1 MQRAGPLGRSIN
13 EQAMTQLSRHPT
25 SGDSATSM
33 TRMLLGLHRRV
44 REAVANGIP
53 DAGGAVEDPTGKL
66 NPKGDVRQAFD
77 VIADEAIHR
86 ELETLCS
93 SGVVLSEERSGV
105 HTFGPQPPRYR
116 FIVDPVDGSD
126 NHGRGLPLSAVSIA
140 VLEGVGELAVG
151 AVEHALV
158 GDIDEDEAFQATR
171 RRGAWQGR
179 TRLHTSGVRRIAEAF
194 ISCELNHWAPGPPLA
209 AVLRNCRGVRSYGCA
224 SRAITL
230 VARGA
235 LDAHIDIRN
244 RLTPESFLGA
254 SLILT
259 EAGGHL
265 CGLDGTS
272 IGPFRSIRESTVLI
286 AAAGRDL
293 AMEIVAA
300 LS

>member
-1 MQRAGPLGRSIN
+1 MRPAGAVGRSIS
-13 EQAMTQLSRHPT
+13 EPAMTQLSRHPA
-25 SGDSATSM
+25 SEDSTTSM
-33 TRMLLGLHRRV
+33 SGGLLSLHRRV

-53 DAGGAVEDPTGKL
+53 DGGDAVEAPPGEL
-66 NPKGDVRQAFD
+66 NPKGDVRQTFD
-77 VIADEAIHR
+77 VIADELIHR
-86 ELETLCS
+86 ELEALCP
-93 SGVVLSEERSGV
+93 SGVVLSEERAEDY
-105 HTFGPQPPRYR
+105 TFGPQPPHYR

-140 VLEGVGELAVG
+140 VLEGVGELGVD

-158 GDIDEDEAFQATR
+158 GNLDQDEAFLATR
-171 RRGAWQGR
+171 RQGAWQGSR
-179 TRLHTSGVRRIAEAF
+179 RLHTSGVRRIAEAF
-194 ISCELNHWAPGPPLA
+194 ISCELNHWAPAPPLA
-209 AVLRNCRGVRSYGCA
+209 GVLRNCRGVRSYGCA

-265 CGLDGTS
+265 CGLAGTS
-272 IGPFRSIRESTVLI
+272 IGPFRSIREKTVLI

>member
-1 MQRAGPLGRSIN
+1 MLPAGPFGRSFG
-13 EQAMTQLSRHPT
+13 EQAMTQSNRHPASVDCT
-25 SGDSATSM
+25 MSM
-33 TRMLLGLHRRV
+33 TQVLLDLHRKV

-53 DAGGAVEDPTGKL
+53 DVGGAVEDRTGKL

-77 VIADEAIHR
+77 VIADETIR
-86 ELETLCS
+86 RGLETLCS
-93 SGVVLSEERSGV
+93 SGVVLSEECAEA

-158 GDIDEDEAFQATR
+158 GSLHEDEAFQATR
-171 RRGAWQGR
+171 RQGAWQGS
-179 TRLHTSGVRRIAEAF
+179 TKLHTSGVRRIAEAY
-194 ISCELNHWAPGPPLA
+194 ISCELNHWAPAPSLA
-209 AVLRNCRGVRSYGCA
+209 GVLRDCRGVRSYGCA

-230 VARGA
+230 VAQGA
-235 LDAHIDIRN
+235 LDAHIDVRN
-244 RLTPESFLGA
+244 RLTPESFLAA

>member
-1 MQRAGPLGRSIN
+1 MRPAGPLRRSIS
-13 EQAMTQLSRHPT
+13 EQAMTRSSRQPA
-25 SGDSATSM
+25 SGDSTTSM
-33 TRMLLGLHRRV
+33 TRMLTGLHRRV
-44 REAVANGIP
+44 RAAVANGVS
-53 DAGGAVEDPTGKL
+53 DVGTTVEHRPGEL

-77 VIADEAIHR
+77 VIADETIHR
-86 ELETLCS
+86 ELEALFP
-93 SGVVLSEERSGV
+93 SGVVLSEERADDYA
-105 HTFGPQPPRYR
+105 FGPQPPRYR

-140 VLEGVGELAVG
+140 VLEGVGELGVNV
-151 AVEHALV
+151 VEHALV

-171 RRGAWQGR
+171 RRGAWQGS

-194 ISCELNHWAPGPPLA
+194 ISCELNHWAPDPRLA
-209 AVLRNCRGVRSYGCA
+209 GVLRDCRGVRSYGCA

-230 VARGA
+230 VAMGA
-235 LDAHIDIRN
+235 LDAHIDVRN

-265 CGLDGTS
+265 CGLDGNS
-272 IGPFRSIRESTVLI
+272 IGPFRSIRETTVLI

-293 AMEIVAA
+293 AMEIVSA